1 MENTMKRTTTLAIG
15 SLLMLGAARFVGAA
29 AAPAPASC
37 DRECL
42 RGMITAYLHALVKHD
57 ISKLPFADKV
67 RITED
72 SVEKALKCEG
82 ANRPSNPTAT
92 SPANSPP
99 PCRGMDLVR
108 SVTKLRGY
116 RQDFLDEREGIAGS
130 DVMVEESGAPILL
143 VIRMKIQNERIT
155 ELETVATRS
164 RADGAIFALDG
175 LDTTTE
181 VMNYAPR
188 KDQLNTREEMIRI
201 ALLYPAGLEA
211 GSFVKVDAPFTP
223 VAFRLENG
231 AMMAGP
237 DCKRNEGCRNIKTQP
252 LGNGTRGKVETR
264 VAAVDERMGIV
275 WLRMAWGGDR
285 PPRDGGQ
292 PTQLA
297 VWESFKIYEGKI
309 HAVEAFMKSIPVGL
323 GSGWPELNMQR

>member
-1 MENTMKRTTTLAIG
+1 MYTVMTILPSVLVSLARNSIHISARQSLESTMKRTTTLAIG
-15 SLLMLGAARFVGAA
+15 SLLMLGAAGFAGAA
-29 AAPAPASC
+29 AAPVSSSC

-57 ISKLPFADKV
+57 VGKLPFADNV

-72 SVEKALKCEG
+72 SVEKARKCERAG
-82 ANRPSNPTAT
+82 QPASPAANT
-92 SPANSPP
+92 PANSAP

-108 SVTKLRGY
+108 SVTKLQGY
-116 RQDFLDEREGIAGS
+116 RQDFLDERAGIAGS

-143 VIRMKIQNERIT
+143 VIRMKIQNQRIT

-175 LDTTTE
+175 LDGTTE

-188 KDQLNTREEMIRI
+188 KDQLNTREEMIRM

-223 VAFRLENG
+223 EAYRLENG
-231 AMMAGP
+231 
-237 DCKRNEGCRNIKTQP
+237 
-252 LGNGTRGKVETR
+252 
-264 VAAVDERMGIV
+264 
-275 WLRMAWGGDR
+275 
-285 PPRDGGQ
+285 
-292 PTQLA
+292 
-297 VWESFKIYEGKI
+297 
-309 HAVEAFMKSIPVGL
+309 
-323 GSGWPELNMQR
+323 